1 MQNQP
6 HTQSVM
12 FKVDKQNEYDASKN
26 QIPLNQNEL
35 YSKLNKSINKG
46 RWNKKEHIMFLHGI
60 VKYGNNWKK
69 IKELIKTRSNA
80 QARSHGQKFFIKLR
94 EHKQFSFGPFINI
107 KHFFHKIKEYTHS
120 QKQMLL
126 QELKAIPFDSE
137 EHYDDTQIGNE
148 DGNENEST
156 SMLNH
161 NQIMDMLYKYKSS
174 DLNDNY
180 NLVYNIN
187 SNALSERGC
196 FGQGYQ
202 DANVN
207 SMQSTTVEDDV
218 IHSNNKING
227 KLKQNENLNMDVF
240 QTQRNCNQ
248 LMNSSN
254 YNLNQINLDSL
265 LTQQQLHNNN
275 NKYNLL
281 LSSLLLNSYLLINQ
295 QILNTLI
302 TTTNIQQ

>member
-1 MQNQP
+1 MQNHP

-12 FKVDKQNEYDASKN
+12 FKVDKQNEYDASSKN
-26 QIPLNQNEL
+26 QIPLNKNEL

-107 KHFFHKIKEYTHS
+107 KHFFHKIKEYTHT

-137 EHYDDTQIGNE
+137 EHYDDTQINNE

-161 NQIMDMLYKYKSS
+161 NQIADMLFKYKSS
-174 DLNDNY
+174 ELSNNY
-180 NLVYNIN
+180 NLVCNIN
-187 SNALSERGC
+187 SNVLSERGC

-202 DANVN
+202 DGNVN

-218 IHSNNKING
+218 IHTNNNKNNN
-227 KLKQNENLNMDVF
+227 KNESLNMNLF
-240 QTQRNCNQ
+240 QTQRNCNS
-248 LMNSSN
+248 LMSSN
-254 YNLNQINLDSL
+254 CNLNQINLDSL
-265 LTQQQLHNNN
+265 LTQQQLQNN